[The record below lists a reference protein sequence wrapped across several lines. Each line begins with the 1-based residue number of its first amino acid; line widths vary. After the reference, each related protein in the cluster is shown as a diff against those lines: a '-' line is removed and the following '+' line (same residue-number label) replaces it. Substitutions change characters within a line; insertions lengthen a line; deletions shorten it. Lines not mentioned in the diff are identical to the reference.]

1 MSTISYVAGK
11 MNIANLKIGTRLA
24 VAFSFMCIALVCM
37 VGQGIIMLGRI
48 NEGTDTIANRR
59 MPRVQLTNQLQ
70 KEVTD
75 IGLALRNM
83 MLSPDETDRAK
94 QKEEI
99 NSSEHEIDTILA
111 KLDKMV
117 ISEKGRA
124 ILQRQVTLNEQYAQA
139 RQKLQAL
146 IVAGR
151 ETDSRAFLAGT
162 LRPIFAAYL
171 VAIDDQIKLQ
181 YQMGMDDAASAQ
193 SMYEETRLLMVL
205 LGIIVVLCAG
215 TMGWWI
221 TRSITRPLKSALNV
235 ATAVAAG
242 DLTTKVDASSTCE
255 VGQLLKAMR
264 TMNESLVATVSTVR
278 SGTDAIA
285 TASGQVSAGNQ
296 DLSARTEQQASSL
309 EETASSMEELTSTV
323 RQNADNARQ
332 ANTLAET
339 ASNVATRGGEVIAEV
354 VDTMAQIHA
363 ASGKI
368 AEIISVI
375 DSIAFQT
382 NILALNA
389 AVEAARAGEQ
399 GRGFAVV
406 AGEVRNLAHRSASAA
421 KEIKTLIDDSSGK
434 VKTGA
439 LLVQQAGVT
448 MTEIVDSVRHVTNI
462 LGEISTASQE
472 QSAGIEQVN
481 QAITQMDDVTQQ
493 NAALVE
499 EAAAASQALQEQA
512 ARLAQAVAVFK
523 LDTASAGVPIRV
535 SLPAPRASA
544 PRSVAVADAA
554 TRPIASPK
562 KRVAA
567 KPPATTAHATSR
579 QPAGG
584 DWEEF

>member
-1 MSTISYVAGK
+1 
-11 MNIANLKIGTRLA
+11 MNIANLKIGTRLTL
-24 VAFSFMCIALVCM
+24 AFGFLCVALVFM
-37 VGQGIIMLGRI
+37 VGQGIVMLGRI

-59 MPRVQLTNQLQ
+59 MPRVQLTSQLQ

-83 MLSPDETDRAK
+83 MLSPDQADRTK

-99 NSSEHEIDTILA
+99 SSSARDIDAILA
-111 KLDKMV
+111 KLDSILV
-117 ISEKGRA
+117 SEKGRA
-124 ILQRQVTLNEQYAQA
+124 ILQRQVTLNEQYTQA
-139 RQKLQAL
+139 RQKLQTL
-146 IVAGR
+146 IDAGN
-151 ETDSRAFLAGT
+151 EAESRTFLAGT
-162 LRPIFAAYL
+162 LRPIFADYL
-171 VAIDDQIKLQ
+171 VAIDDQVKLQ
-181 YQMGMDDAASAQ
+181 YQMGMDDAASAK
-193 SMYEETRLLMVL
+193 SMYEETRLLMII
-205 LGIIVVLCAG
+205 LGIIVVACAG

-221 TRSITRPLKSALNV
+221 TRSITRPLKNALDV
-235 ATAVAAG
+235 AAAVAAG
-242 DLTTKVDASSTCE
+242 DLTTKVDVSSTCE
-255 VGQLLKAMR
+255 VGQLLGAMK

-339 ASNVATRGGEVIAEV
+339 ASGVATRGGEVIAEV

-368 AEIISVI
+368 TDIISVI
-375 DSIAFQT
+375 DGIAFQT

-406 AGEVRNLAHRSASAA
+406 AGEVRGLAQRSAAAA

-434 VKTGA
+434 VKTGT

-448 MTEIVDSVRHVTNI
+448 MTDIVDSVRRVTDI

-512 ARLAQAVAVFK
+512 DRLAQAVAVFT
-523 LDTASAGVPIRV
+523 LDSASMDVPARV
-535 SLPAPRASA
+535 FLPAPRSSA
-544 PRSVAVADAA
+544 LRSAVTVAAA
-554 TRPIASPK
+554 RPIAPPKERPAARPAAAPARAASP
-562 KRVAA
+562 
-567 KPPATTAHATSR
+567 

>member
-1 MSTISYVAGK
+1 
-11 MNIANLKIGTRLA
+11 MNIANFKIGTRLTG
-24 VAFSFMCIALVCM
+24 AFGFLCIALVFM
-37 VGQGIIMLGRI
+37 VGQGIVMLGRI
-48 NEGTDTIANRR
+48 NDGTDTVANRR
-59 MPRVQLTNQLQ
+59 MPRIQLSNQLQ

-83 MLSPDETDRAK
+83 MLSPDEADRAR

-99 NSSEHEIDTILA
+99 SASGRSIDAILA
-111 KLDKMV
+111 KLDSMLT
-117 ISEKGRA
+117 SEKGRA
-124 ILQRQVTLNEQYAQA
+124 ILQRQVTLNGQYTQA

-146 IVAGR
+146 IDAGN
-151 ETDSRAFLAGT
+151 EAESRAFLAGT

-171 VAIDDQIKLQ
+171 LAIDDQVKLQ
-181 YQMGMDDAASAQ
+181 YEMGMQDAASAQ
-193 SMYEETRLLMVL
+193 GMYEETRLLMFI
-205 LGIIVVLCAG
+205 LGIVVVGCAG

-221 TRSITRPLKSALNV
+221 TRSITRPLKSALDV

-255 VGQLLKAMR
+255 VGQLLSAMK

-332 ANTLAET
+332 ANTMAET
-339 ASNVATRGGEVIAEV
+339 ASGVATRGGEVIAEV

-363 ASGKI
+363 ASCKI
-368 AEIISVI
+368 ADIISVI
-375 DSIAFQT
+375 DGIAFQT

-406 AGEVRNLAHRSASAA
+406 AGEVRNLAQRSAAAA

-434 VKTGA
+434 VKTGT

-448 MTEIVDSVRHVTNI
+448 MTDIVDSVRRVTDI

-512 ARLAQAVAVFK
+512 DRLAQAVAVFK
-523 LDTASAGVPIRV
+523 LDSASVAVTARV
-535 SLPAPRASA
+535 SLPAPRSGASSSA
-544 PRSVAVADAA
+544 AVAVAA
-554 TRPIASPK
+554 TRPVAPRK
-562 KRVAA
+562 ERLAA
-567 KPPATTAHATSR
+567 KPAATTARAASR
-579 QPAGG
+579 QPAGS